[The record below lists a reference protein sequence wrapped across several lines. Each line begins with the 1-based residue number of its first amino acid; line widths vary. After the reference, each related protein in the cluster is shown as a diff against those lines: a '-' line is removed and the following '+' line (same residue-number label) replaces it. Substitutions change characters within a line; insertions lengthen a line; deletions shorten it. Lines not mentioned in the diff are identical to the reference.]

1 MIYDHV
7 VNKNGVY
14 YAAGDEVPEDNV
26 STEPSVEESVKE
38 QEVPVKSEESTE
50 EPEKP
55 KRGRS
60 PKK

>member
-26 STEPSVEESVKE
+26 STEPSVEE

-55 KRGRS
+55 KEEDRRRN
-60 PKK
+60 KMR

>member
-26 STEPSVEESVKE
+26 SSGTS
-38 QEVPVKSEESTE
+38 
-50 EPEKP
+50 
-55 KRGRS
+55 S
-60 PKK
+60 PAA

>member
-26 STEPSVEESVKE
+26 STEPSVEE

-50 EPEKP
+50 EPEEIK
-55 KRGRS
+55 
-60 PKK
+60 

>member
-26 STEPSVEESVKE
+26 STEPSVEE

-55 KRGRS
+55 KRERS

>member
-14 YAAGDEVPEDNV
+14 GDEVPEDNV
-26 STEPSVEESVKE
+26 STEPSVEESVEE

>member
-26 STEPSVEESVKE
+26 STEPSVEE
-38 QEVPVKSEESTE
+38 QEVPVKSKESTE

>member
-14 YAAGDEVPEDNV
+14 YAAGDEVSEDNV
-26 STEPSVEESVKE
+26 STEPSVEE

-50 EPEKP
+50 EPEEPEKP

>member
-1 MIYDHV
+1 M
-7 VNKNGVY
+7 Y

-26 STEPSVEESVKE
+26 STEPSVEE

-50 EPEKP
+50 EPEEPEKP

>member
-26 STEPSVEESVKE
+26 STEPSVEE
-38 QEVPVKSEESTE
+38 QEVPVKSEEPTE

>member
-26 STEPSVEESVKE
+26 STEPSVEE
-38 QEVPVKSEESTE
+38 QEVPVKSE
-50 EPEKP
+50 
-55 KRGRS
+55 
-60 PKK
+60 

>member
-7 VNKNGVY
+7 INKNGVY

-26 STEPSVEESVKE
+26 STEPSVEE

-50 EPEKP
+50 EPEEPEKP

>member
-26 STEPSVEESVKE
+26 STEPSVEE
-38 QEVPVKSEESTE
+38 QEVPVKVKNLQKNQKNQKEEDRRRN
-50 EPEKP
+50 KM
-55 KRGRS
+55 R
-60 PKK
+60 

>member
-26 STEPSVEESVKE
+26 STEPSVEE

-50 EPEKP
+50 ESEKP

>member
-14 YAAGDEVPEDNV
+14 YVAGDEVPEDNV
-26 STEPSVEESVKE
+26 STEPSVEE

-50 EPEKP
+50 EPEEPEKP

>member
-26 STEPSVEESVKE
+26 STEPSVEE

-50 EPEKP
+50 KP